1 METQILPCHCWHLS
15 ANLCILTLC
24 YHLPWYDSMHIWPQE
39 ERVKGEATIFVWQV
53 IGQVMGK
60 HLKQGHSE

>member
-1 METQILPCHCWHLS
+1 METQTLPSHSWHLS
-15 ANLCILTLC
+15 ANLYVFTLC

-39 ERVKGEATIFVWQV
+39 ERVKGETIL
-53 IGQVMGK
+53 GQVMGK